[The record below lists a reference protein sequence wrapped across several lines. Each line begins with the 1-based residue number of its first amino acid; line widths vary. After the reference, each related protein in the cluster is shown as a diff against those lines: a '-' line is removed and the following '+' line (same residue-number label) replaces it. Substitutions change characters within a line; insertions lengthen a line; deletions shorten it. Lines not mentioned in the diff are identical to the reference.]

1 MISPTIDIIVPVWNN
16 PFETRACIAA
26 ILVHSPGARL
36 VVVDNGGS
44 RETELMLEEF
54 SESLGNKALFI
65 KSEKNVGQVA
75 AINLGLARS
84 DSCYAVIVLPQVT
97 VRAGWLETLVRVAET
112 TGAGLVSPM
121 FSGTG
126 APELPGLAPGCTMT
140 ESCRVTFSTLLMRRE
155 MRMVAG
161 NFDEDLD
168 GNEWCLAEYVRRVA
182 ARGYRTCITDRLR
195 LPCSAGQLYGSAQRR
210 NEMIQHSRSVYLS
223 RWGISRHYCVYFGP
237 KIDAASLG
245 ETIAAILD
253 GARQGHRFT
262 LLLHRRQN
270 SVFRKSGWNGLHS
283 GIELYK
289 LSFLFTSRDLVR
301 KIERL
306 RGDSPGLLPVRGSSE
321 INFPGNEAAVPL
333 DELLSYIGS
342 QTTTV
347 AVHTEELQP

>member
-16 PFETRACIAA
+16 PFEARACIAA
-26 ILVHSPGARL
+26 IIAHSPGARL
-36 VVVDNGGS
+36 VVVDNGSS

-54 SESLGNKALFI
+54 SESLGDKALFI

-126 APELPGLAPGCTMT
+126 APALPKLAPGCTIT
-140 ESCRVTFSTLLMRRE
+140 ESCMVTFTTLLMRSE

-161 NFDEDLD
+161 NFDEYLD
-168 GNEWCLAEYVRRVA
+168 GNEWCLAEYVRRA
-182 ARGYRTCITDRLR
+182 ASKGYRTFITDRLR

-210 NEMIQHSRSVYLS
+210 NEMSQNSRSVYLS
-223 RWGISRHYCVYFGP
+223 RWGMSRHYCVYFGP
-237 KIDAASLG
+237 EIDAASLV
-245 ETIAAILD
+245 EKVAAILD
-253 GARQGHRFT
+253 GARQGHRFA

-270 SVFRKSGWNGLHS
+270 SVFCKMGWNGLHS

-289 LSFLFTSRDLVR
+289 LSFLFTLRDLRR
-301 KIERL
+301 KIELL
-306 RGDSPGLLPVRGSSE
+306 RGDSPDLIPVPGCSE
-321 INFPGNEAAVPL
+321 INFPGVEVAVSL
-333 DELLSYIGS
+333 DELLSNIREH
-342 QTTTV
+342 TTT
-347 AVHTEELQP
+347 AAGYTEELQP